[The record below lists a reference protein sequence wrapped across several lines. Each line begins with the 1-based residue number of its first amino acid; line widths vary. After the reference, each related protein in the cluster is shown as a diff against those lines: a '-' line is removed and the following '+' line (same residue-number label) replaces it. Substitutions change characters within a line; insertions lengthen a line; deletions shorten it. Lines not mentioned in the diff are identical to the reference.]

1 MELVN
6 ACCNWGAA
14 STEDTEDEGDVLSIQ
29 TIKAVNHPQTGGD
42 TQRKNKGIPIDNFA
56 MKPPGHTKSKKPM
69 VNKEISQLEP
79 ADETSQTDN
88 SGAVDMISQTDND
101 SEPEVDEDT
110 GTEALARPG
119 ATSDNESSKV
129 EKVPNIMKERKPK
142 KKQPTQTARD
152 RIQASRKEHSVK
164 GFQRK
169 VSICLI
175 TITLDHL

>member
-1 MELVN
+1 
-6 ACCNWGAA
+6 
-14 STEDTEDEGDVLSIQ
+14 
-29 TIKAVNHPQTGGD
+29 
-42 TQRKNKGIPIDNFA
+42 
-56 MKPPGHTKSKKPM
+56 M

-88 SGAVDMISQTDND
+88 SGAVDTISQTDND
-101 SEPEVDEDT
+101 SEPEVDKDT
-110 GTEALARPG
+110 GTEALAGPG

-152 RIQASRKEHSVK
+152 RIQASCKEHSIK